1 MRMSNRSGISK
12 IVLIADD
19 DVWDTRLKLEV
30 TAGLKTLGIVA
41 SSVDTKIHKL
51 WGMGTSRQ
59 QGRVRVLR
67 ATGLPSMNYWMASML
82 RQPVPTS

>member
-1 MRMSNRSGISK
+1 MRLSNRSGISK

-41 SSVDTKIHKL
+41 SSAGTEIHKL
-51 WGMGTSRQ
+51 WDMGTSRQ
-59 QGRVRVLR
+59 
-67 ATGLPSMNYWMASML
+67 
-82 RQPVPTS
+82 